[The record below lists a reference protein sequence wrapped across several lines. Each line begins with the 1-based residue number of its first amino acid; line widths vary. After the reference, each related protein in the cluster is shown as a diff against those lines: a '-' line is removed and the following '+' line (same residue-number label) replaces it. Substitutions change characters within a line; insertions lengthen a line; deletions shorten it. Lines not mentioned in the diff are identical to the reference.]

1 MTVEVRPA
9 IPADARGIALVHV
22 QAWREAYAHL
32 IPAEA
37 LARISVDQRERRW
50 AELISAATPD
60 VWVGTDGESTVGW
73 ATSSCGHAADSPR
86 DLELE
91 GIYVLASH
99 HGSGLGQRL
108 LDAAIGEG
116 TAFLWVADDNPR
128 ARGFYVRNGFS
139 PDGATKVGP
148 VAGTPVAQIRM
159 VR

>member
-1 MTVEVRPA
+1 MTIEVRLA

-37 LARISVDQRERRW
+37 LARLSIDQRERRW
-50 AELISAATPD
+50 AELIPAATPD

-73 ATSSCGHAADSPR
+73 ATSSRGHAADSPR
-86 DLELE
+86 VLELE

-116 TAFLWVADDNPR
+116 PAFLWVADDNPR
-128 ARGFYVRNGFS
+128 ARAFYTRNGFV
-139 PDGATKVGP
+139 PDGATKAGP